1 VTLLLASERRD
12 SAQRP
17 AHEAEAEDVV
27 KMLDVKSQLESVT
40 SIAATDMSRP
50 EESNMCSV
58 AAHQPQLE
66 ATVERSFLQLWK
78 NH

>member
-1 VTLLLASERRD
+1 
-12 SAQRP
+12 
-17 AHEAEAEDVV
+17 V

-40 SIAATDMSRP
+40 SIASTDMSRP

-66 ATVERSFLQLWK
+66 ATVERSFLQLCK